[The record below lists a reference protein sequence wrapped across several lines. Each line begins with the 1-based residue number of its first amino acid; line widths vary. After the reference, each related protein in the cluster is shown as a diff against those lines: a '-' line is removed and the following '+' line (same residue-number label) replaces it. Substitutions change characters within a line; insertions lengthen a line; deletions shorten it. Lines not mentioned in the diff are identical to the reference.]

1 MQKPWCSNTEERR
14 KTATNPA
21 TENTGLENATVSNTE
36 RENALIYLQVAYAVR
51 LSLRVFALSSAA
63 GALFSQ

>member
-14 KTATNPA
+14 KTDTNPA

-36 RENALIYLQVAYAVR
+36 RENALIYEHEFNQPH
-51 LSLRVFALSSAA
+51 
-63 GALFSQ
+63 QQQCK